1 MDISAYV
8 FGGACVQDKVHEISI
23 QVAVLCDRV
32 IACIY
37 FNFDSL
43 HLKYFYIWR
52 MMHVHIWWICAGS
65 MELLT

>member
-23 QVAVLCDRV
+23 EVAVLCDRV
-32 IACIY
+32 IAWIY

-43 HLKYFYIWR
+43 HLK
-52 MMHVHIWWICAGS
+52 
-65 MELLT
+65 